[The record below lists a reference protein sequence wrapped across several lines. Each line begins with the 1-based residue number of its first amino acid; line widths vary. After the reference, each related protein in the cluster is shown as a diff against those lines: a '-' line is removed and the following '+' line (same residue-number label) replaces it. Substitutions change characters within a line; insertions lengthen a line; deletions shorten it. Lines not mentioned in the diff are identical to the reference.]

1 MKWKPGRPQILVAM
15 GCITGIAMTAMLLF
29 PAETVQIATLSITPL
44 ALLGMKLLEGE

>member
-15 GCITGIAMTAMLLF
+15 GCITGIAVACMCLQPDMAK
-29 PAETVQIATLSITPL
+29 EIATLSITPL